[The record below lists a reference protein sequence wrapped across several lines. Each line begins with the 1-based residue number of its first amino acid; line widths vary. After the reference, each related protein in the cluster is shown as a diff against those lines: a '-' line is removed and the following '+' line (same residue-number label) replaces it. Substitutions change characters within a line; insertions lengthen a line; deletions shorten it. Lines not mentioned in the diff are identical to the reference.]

1 MFLRSLRNWSLVNSS
16 ATLGLVA
23 AGFVAASAVG
33 IRRPALALLLGF
45 VLFPAT
51 TWIPMLLATVIAVAV
66 IGKRSAELPSH

>member
-1 MFLRSLRNWSLVNSS
+1 
-16 ATLGLVA
+16 
-23 AGFVAASAVG
+23 
-33 IRRPALALLLGF
+33 